1 MWTVSLPLRIPVS
14 KKKVFLLN
22 LNAYRN
28 ANFFT
33 LNKAKVNFEGVV
45 RPLLKELPFLEECT
59 LEYTLYPGSLH
70 LIDVSNIC
78 SIVDKFFCDTLVSAG
93 KLADDNYTVVKSVK
107 YLIGSIDRVN
117 PRVDVVIHSLKEIDP
132 MKQPN
137 QKEEDMQI
145 QVTLVQVEIEEALRN
160 FISTQMTLKE
170 GTAIEIDLAATRGAD
185 GIKATINLIP
195 PSNTQAA
202 PVTAPTVAAKETVKE
217 TKAPKVNPVPVE
229 EVKPKEVVEDS
240 QPEASTTGAVVESG
254 NAESVTDDAVTDVS
268 TAEAQVQ
275 TENKAEE
282 PAPAVKP
289 SLFAGLRKPVN
300 A

>member
-14 KKKVFLLN
+14 KNKVFLLN
-22 LNAYRN
+22 LNSYRN
-28 ANFFT
+28 THFQI
-33 LNKAKVNFEGVV
+33 LNKAKVLFEEVV
-45 RPLLKELPFLEECT
+45 RPLLKSIPVIEECT
-59 LEYTLYPGSLH
+59 LEYTLYPGTSH
-70 LIDVSNIC
+70 LSDVSNIC

-107 YLIGSIDRVN
+107 YLIGSIDRIN
-117 PRVDVVIHSLKEIDP
+117 PRVDVVIHSLKEIDT
-132 MKQPN
+132 MKQSN

-195 PSNTQAA
+195 PSNTQATPA
-202 PVTAPTVAAKETVKE
+202 TAPTVAAKETVKE
-217 TKAPKVNPVPVE
+217 TKAPKATPAPVE
-229 EVKPKEVVEDS
+229 EVKPKEAVEEG
-240 QPEASTTGAVVESG
+240 QAASTDGAPVESG
-254 NAESVTDDAVTDVS
+254 NAESATDSTYAANEEKPADSVTVVTTD
-268 TAEAQVQ
+268 EA
-275 TENKAEE
+275 
-282 PAPAVKP
+282 APAVKP

-300 A
+300 Q